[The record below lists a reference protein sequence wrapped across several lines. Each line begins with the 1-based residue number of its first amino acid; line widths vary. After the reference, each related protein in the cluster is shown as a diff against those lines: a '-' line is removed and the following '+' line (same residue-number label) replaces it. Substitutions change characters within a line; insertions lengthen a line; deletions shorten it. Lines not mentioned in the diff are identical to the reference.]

1 MSKAFASQAD
11 MADKKITFEQL
22 SAHCWA
28 YTAEGDPN
36 SGVIIGEKYILVSDA
51 TATPAMARDLI
62 AKIRTVSD
70 KPIKYVLLTHYHA
83 VRVLG
88 ASAYFAE
95 GASEII
101 ASQGTY
107 ELIVERGAQDMK
119 SEMERFPRLFR
130 GADSIPGLTWPTL
143 VIGGGDPF
151 KGELPGKLTVDLG
164 GVKVQIWS
172 PGAGHTRGDTI
183 AWVEEEKVLF
193 SGDLVEY
200 EAGVYTGDAQL
211 EEWPATLEALRAL
224 GAEAIVPG
232 RGEAMKGAADVNK
245 ALDYTK
251 RWVTTLDPTEHQF
264 VTAVVCL
271 GLFTAARISEQV
283 RSGIGSLPRGQR
295 FAGMALGLTTPQVY
309 RYVILPMAFRI
320 IIPPLTSESMNIVK
334 NSSVAFAVSIP
345 ELTLFAMQAQEETS
359 RGVEVY
365 LAVTVLYV
373 ITAFAINRVMAFL
386 EKRSRVPGMVASTG
400 SGGH

>member
-1 MSKAFASQAD
+1 MTKAFASQAD
-11 MADKKITFEQL
+11 LEDKKITFEQL

-36 SGVIIGEKYILVSDA
+36 SGVIIGDNYILVSDA

-130 GADSIPGLTWPTL
+130 GADSIPGLTWPTM

-151 KGELPGKLTVDLG
+151 KGELPGKLTIDLG

-211 EEWPATLEALRAL
+211 QEWPATLEALRAL

-251 RWVTTLDPTEHQF
+251 RWVE
-264 VTAVVCL
+264 
-271 GLFTAARISEQV
+271 
-283 RSGIGSLPRGQR
+283 
-295 FAGMALGLTTPQVY
+295 
-309 RYVILPMAFRI
+309 
-320 IIPPLTSESMNIVK
+320 
-334 NSSVAFAVSIP
+334 
-345 ELTLFAMQAQEETS
+345 TLFAAGKEAAAAGMDLKAAMAHTRKSMDPVFGHVFIYEHCLPFDVS
-359 RGVEVY
+359 RAYDEASG
-365 LAVTVLYV
+365 
-373 ITAFAINRVMAFL
+373 IKNPRIWTAERDREMWAAL
-386 EKRSRVPGMVASTG
+386 QG
-400 SGGH
+400 

>member
-11 MADKKITFEQL
+11 LEDKKITFEQL
-22 SAHCWA
+22 SPHCWA

-36 SGVIIGEKYILVSDA
+36 SGVIIGEKYIMVSDA

-95 GASEII
+95 GATEVI
-101 ASQGTY
+101 ASRGTY
-107 ELIVERGAQDMK
+107 ELIVERGEQDMK

-130 GADSIPGLTWPTL
+130 GADSVPGLTWPTM
-143 VIGGGDPF
+143 VIGDGQ
-151 KGELPGKLTVDLG
+151 PGRQGTLEIDLG
-164 GVKVQIWS
+164 GVKVQIWH

-211 EEWPATLEALRAL
+211 EEWPATLEALREL
-224 GAEAIVPG
+224 KAEFIVPG
-232 RGEAMKGAADVNK
+232 RGEAMKGNDNVNK

-251 RWVTTLDPTEHQF
+251 RWVTTLFQAGKEAVAQKLDLKAAMAHARKSMDPVFGHVFIYEH
-264 VTAVVCL
+264 CL
-271 GLFTAARISEQV
+271 PFDVSRAYDEA
-283 RSGIGSLPRGQR
+283 SGIKNPRIWTAERDKEMWASLQG
-295 FAGMALGLTTPQVY
+295 
-309 RYVILPMAFRI
+309 
-320 IIPPLTSESMNIVK
+320 
-334 NSSVAFAVSIP
+334 
-345 ELTLFAMQAQEETS
+345 
-359 RGVEVY
+359 
-365 LAVTVLYV
+365 
-373 ITAFAINRVMAFL
+373 
-386 EKRSRVPGMVASTG
+386 
-400 SGGH
+400 

>member
-1 MSKAFASQAD
+1 MTKAFASQAD
-11 MADKKITFEQL
+11 LEDKKITFEQL

-36 SGVIIGEKYILVSDA
+36 SGVIIGDNYILVSDA

-101 ASQGTY
+101 ASQGTW

-151 KGELPGKLTVDLG
+151 KGELPGKLTIDLG

-183 AWVEEEKVLF
+183 AWVADEKVLF

-251 RWVTTLDPTEHQF
+251 RWVE
-264 VTAVVCL
+264 
-271 GLFTAARISEQV
+271 
-283 RSGIGSLPRGQR
+283 
-295 FAGMALGLTTPQVY
+295 
-309 RYVILPMAFRI
+309 
-320 IIPPLTSESMNIVK
+320 
-334 NSSVAFAVSIP
+334 
-345 ELTLFAMQAQEETS
+345 TLFAAGKEAAAAGMDLKAAMAHTRKSMDPVFGHVFIYEHCLPFDVS
-359 RGVEVY
+359 RAFDEASG
-365 LAVTVLYV
+365 
-373 ITAFAINRVMAFL
+373 IKNPRIWTAERDKAMWAAL
-386 EKRSRVPGMVASTG
+386 QT
-400 SGGH
+400 

>member
-11 MADKKITFEQL
+11 LSDKKITFEQL

-36 SGVIIGEKYILVSDA
+36 SGVIIGEKYIMVSDA
-51 TATPAMARDLI
+51 TATPAMAQDLI

-88 ASAYFAE
+88 ASAYAAE
-95 GASEII
+95 GATEII
-101 ASQGTY
+101 ASQGTH

-130 GADSIPGLTWPTL
+130 GAEGVPGLTWPTL
-143 VIGGGDPF
+143 VVGNGQ
-151 KGELPGKLTVDLG
+151 PGRQGSLKVDLG
-164 GVKVQIWS
+164 GVVVEIWH
-172 PGAGHTRGDTI
+172 PGPGHTRGDTI
-183 AWVEEEKVLF
+183 AWVEAEKVLF

-224 GAEAIVPG
+224 NAQAIVPG
-232 RGEAMKGAADVNK
+232 RGDAMKGPADVNK

-251 RWVTTLDPTEHQF
+251 RWVE
-264 VTAVVCL
+264 
-271 GLFTAARISEQV
+271 
-283 RSGIGSLPRGQR
+283 
-295 FAGMALGLTTPQVY
+295 
-309 RYVILPMAFRI
+309 
-320 IIPPLTSESMNIVK
+320 
-334 NSSVAFAVSIP
+334 
-345 ELTLFAMQAQEETS
+345 TLFRCGKEAAAQNMDLKAAMAHTRKSMDPVFGHVFIYEHCLPFDVSRAYDEAKGIKNPRIWTAERDMEMWKALQA
-359 RGVEVY
+359 
-365 LAVTVLYV
+365 
-373 ITAFAINRVMAFL
+373 
-386 EKRSRVPGMVASTG
+386 
-400 SGGH
+400 

>member
-11 MADKKITFEQL
+11 LSDKKITFEQL

-36 SGVIIGEKYILVSDA
+36 SGVIIGDKFIMVSDA
-51 TATPAMARDLI
+51 TATPAMAQDLI

-88 ASAYFAE
+88 ASAYAAE
-95 GASEII
+95 GATEII

-130 GADSIPGLTWPTL
+130 GAEGVPGLTWPTL
-143 VIGGGDPF
+143 VVGNGQ
-151 KGELPGKLTVDLG
+151 PGRQGSLKVDLG
-164 GVKVQIWS
+164 GVVVEMWH
-172 PGAGHTRGDTI
+172 PGSGQTRGDTI
-183 AWVEEEKVLF
+183 AWVEAEKVLF

-224 GAEAIVPG
+224 NAQAIVPG
-232 RGEAMKGAADVNK
+232 RGDAMKGPADVNK

-251 RWVTTLDPTEHQF
+251 RWVE
-264 VTAVVCL
+264 
-271 GLFTAARISEQV
+271 
-283 RSGIGSLPRGQR
+283 
-295 FAGMALGLTTPQVY
+295 
-309 RYVILPMAFRI
+309 
-320 IIPPLTSESMNIVK
+320 
-334 NSSVAFAVSIP
+334 
-345 ELTLFAMQAQEETS
+345 TLFRCGKEAAAQNMDLKAAMAHTRQSMDPVFGHVFIYEHCLPFDVSRAYDEAKGIKNPRIWTAERDMEMWKALQA
-359 RGVEVY
+359 
-365 LAVTVLYV
+365 
-373 ITAFAINRVMAFL
+373 
-386 EKRSRVPGMVASTG
+386 
-400 SGGH
+400 